1 MDGKLE
7 KQIWCPQCW
16 KWYFRVST
24 FQNFLGEHAP
34 RPPPWLRGLTTPCLY
49 SRLFFPNQLPTSILL
64 KALCICVQY
73 IRLAWTAWL
82 QNCVLLVAFVKAP
95 KKYYSG
101 DTSLCTY
108 KILLIFHISLSFLRE
123 SINCS
128 FNISLY
134 NKGTVNE
141 HSVISESSQIWVYYY
156 QIITHFTEFL
166 FCSFYLH
173 WSARVDFR
181 CLDISSS
188 SFSRVTVI
196 WNRSRYKTAVRSFYN
211 YNPRRHAADHNWHLR
226 PTEETMVQGISHY
239 FLVH

>member
-1 MDGKLE
+1 M
-7 KQIWCPQCW
+7 
-16 KWYFRVST
+16 
-24 FQNFLGEHAP
+24 
-34 RPPPWLRGLTTPCLY
+34 
-49 SRLFFPNQLPTSILL
+49 
-64 KALCICVQY
+64 
-73 IRLAWTAWL
+73 
-82 QNCVLLVAFVKAP
+82 LLVAFVKAP

-211 YNPRRHAADHNWHLR
+211 YNPRRHAADHKVLALTTNRRNHGTGHFTLFFSTLSYQLL
-226 PTEETMVQGISHY
+226 PPVTET
-239 FLVH
+239 